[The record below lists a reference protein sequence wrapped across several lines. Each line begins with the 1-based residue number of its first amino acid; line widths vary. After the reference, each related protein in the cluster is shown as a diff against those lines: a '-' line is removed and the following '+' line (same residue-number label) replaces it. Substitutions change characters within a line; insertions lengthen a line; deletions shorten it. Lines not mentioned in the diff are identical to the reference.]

1 MHQSADQLQKCF
13 QLSPMVNRL
22 QFVSAS
28 PNRMACR
35 RNLTWVVFL
44 GIFSVS
50 FASTMGA
57 QPPAPQTLPYF
68 HTIVAGSGVG
78 YTPAAL
84 TGSTTTPVHG
94 TAPGDGGPATAAAV
108 QLNNPTGLVADS
120 LGNLYITDTNGNI
133 RKIDTQGNIS
143 TFAGGIAAGK
153 GGKTICPGGADVNG
167 NGCPANEAF
176 LNAARGIAIDPATGD
191 FYIAEAT
198 GNRIRKISHDTYL
211 ISAVV
216 GTGSK
221 ASTNGDLAACT
232 TGCSGTPGAVSGPRD
247 LGVDKRGNVYIADTG
262 NSAVRLANF
271 DTGQLTTVANTSFTK
286 GVAGTT
292 CLTTTTTTAGAAN
305 MGSVQSISFDKADNL
320 YVADAT
326 CNVIWKLTEDP
337 STGMVDSNSAIS
349 VVLGNGTSTPAQTI
363 FTNVLGTTVTVTPS
377 SVRADPS
384 GNLYVGE
391 STGTH
396 VWFWDATTGYMHT
409 VYGGGNPG
417 DCFGVPAS
425 GTAPYSGCDGFHS
438 SPAATSGT
446 PGLALDAWGNLYIA
460 DNSLFYVHK
469 LSLGTSA
476 PFIATVPAGSPN
488 VLLHFG
494 ANDTYASLDTSLAPD
509 FSFVKQTCT
518 TNNGVGQDRT
528 SDCTAIIANAVS
540 SPNPQYEQATVTSA
554 SGLKTAIPL
563 TNEVYPICQ
572 PATATTNTVQMSG
585 ATAVALTSQLGAGC
599 AGYET
604 LVAAP
609 HKYTYAVLSGPS
621 HGTLSGTAP
630 SLTYTPNAG
639 STGADSF
646 TYSVTDTSTY
656 AGNSVSYDGGA
667 MSITLETPSQL
678 TGSVGTITLQ
688 PYSAPVAQP
697 QSVTATFNSPVTV
710 TLAGTD
716 SNGATLTYSIVATP
730 ASGTLG
736 TLNGNA
742 VTYAPANDFTGADS
756 FTFKVNDGVS
766 DSAPGTVSVTVNP
779 APPTP
784 NNQNVSVNFQTAT
797 PITLSATGQG
807 TLTYTVAT
815 PPAHGVLTGTA
826 PNLTY
831 TPSDTYSGPDM
842 FTFNVSNAG
851 GSGVGTVNIAVGQ
864 PPATPVA
871 QNRSVTVGFN
881 TPTPIT
887 AVAGGGNGTAL
898 IYSVVSAAAHGTLS
912 TFTGATLIYTPAT
925 GYVGA
930 DSLSFKAT
938 DGVNTSNAATIS
950 ITVNPAAPVAGNQSI
965 TTAFETASPVT
976 LSATGAG
983 TLTYAVVAPPAHGAL
998 SGTAPSLTYTP
1009 ATGYSGADSFTFKAN
1024 NGTDSNV
1031 ATVSIT
1037 VNAPGAPVAAN
1048 QSVRASSGT
1057 AAAIVL
1063 SSTGSGTITYAIATQ
1078 PTHGML
1084 TGTAPNLTY
1093 TPATGYVGADSFTFT
1108 ATNPGGSSTGT
1119 VSITVNPAPPI
1130 AQAQSAVVA
1139 FNSPASILLTAT
1151 GGGAL
1156 AYSLVAMP
1164 THGAVVLSGATATY
1178 TPATGYTG
1186 ADSFSFKANNGS
1198 DSNVAV
1204 VSLTI
1209 NPPVPVAANQA
1220 VTVSYN
1226 TPQTITLS
1234 AAGTGTLSY
1243 ALVAQPANGTLAGS
1257 GASLT
1262 YTPQTNF
1269 AGADSFTFTATNSG
1283 GVSNIATVSIT
1294 VVGAFTW
1301 TAASGGSP
1309 SATVNAGQTATYN
1322 LLVTGWTGS
1331 NGPVAFSCAGVP
1343 MACTASPN
1351 PATLNGTTAVPV
1363 TVSVVTTSPAATSG
1377 FAWSAHSGS
1386 SRRWLLLFS
1395 MAWLTV
1401 FVPLARRRELK
1412 LHLTCMLA
1420 VLMIVGGISGCGSV
1434 PQQPFT
1440 TPAGNYTL
1448 TVTATAAAVS
1458 TSQTLTLTVK

>member
-1 MHQSADQLQKCF
+1 M
-13 QLSPMVNRL
+13 
-22 QFVSAS
+22 
-28 PNRMACR
+28 
-35 RNLTWVVFL
+35 FL
-44 GIFSVS
+44 GIFSVP
-50 FASTMGA
+50 FALTMDA
-57 QPPAPQTLPYF
+57 QTPAPQMLPYV
-68 HTIVAGSGVG
+68 HTIVAGSGVA
-78 YTPAAL
+78 YTPAAQ

-94 TAPGDGGPATAAAV
+94 TAPGDGGPATGAAV

-143 TFAGGIAAGK
+143 TFAGGIAVGK

-176 LNAARGIAIDPATGD
+176 VNAVRGITIDPATGD
-191 FYIAEAT
+191 FYIAETT
-198 GNRIRKISHDTYL
+198 GNRIRKISHATYL

-221 ASTNGDLAACT
+221 ASTNGDLATCS
-232 TGCSGTPGAVSGPRD
+232 TGCSGTPGAVSGPRG
-247 LGVDKRGNVYIADTG
+247 LAVDRHGNLYIADNG
-262 NSAVRLANF
+262 NAAVRLANF
-271 DTGQLTTVANTSFTK
+271 STGQLTTIANTSFTK
-286 GVAGTT
+286 GQGKDA
-292 CLTTTTTTAGAAN
+292 TTTSPLCTTSGTAGAAILDAPQD
-305 MGSVQSISFDKADNL
+305 VAFDNVGNL
-320 YVADAT
+320 YVADPGCNYVYKLAENPAT
-326 CNVIWKLTEDP
+326 Q
-337 STGMVDSNSAIS
+337 MVDGGSAIS
-349 VVLGNGTSTPAQTI
+349 VVLGNGASAVPPSSFGYTLA
-363 FTNVLGTTVTVTPS
+363 TTVTISPS
-377 SVRADPS
+377 SVKADPS

-391 STGTH
+391 GVGTGAAAGATGTR
-396 VWFWDATTGYMHT
+396 VWYFDASTKYMHT
-409 VYGGGNPG
+409 IFGGGNSG
-417 DCFGVPAS
+417 DCFGVAGS
-425 GTAPYSGCDGFHS
+425 GTVPYNGCDGVHAA
-438 SPAATSGT
+438 PATTAGI
-446 PGLALDAWGNLYIA
+446 PGLALDAWGNLYISDSA
-460 DNSLFYVHK
+460 AFYVHK
-469 LSLGTSA
+469 LSFGTSA
-476 PFIATVPAGSPN
+476 PFISTVPAGGPN

-494 ANDTYASLDTSLAPD
+494 TNDTYASLDTSLAPD

-518 TNNGVGQDRT
+518 PNNGVGQDST
-528 SDCTAIIANAVS
+528 SDCTAIVANAVS

-563 TNEVYPICQ
+563 TNQVYPICQ
-572 PATATTNTVQMSG
+572 PATATTDSVQMSG
-585 ATAVALTSQLGAGC
+585 ATAVTLTSQLGAGC

-604 LVAAP
+604 VTAAP
-609 HKYTYAVLSGPS
+609 HKYTYAVLSGPL

-630 SLTYTPNAG
+630 SLTYSPNAG
-639 STGADSF
+639 STGTDSF

-667 MSITLETPSQL
+667 MSITLETPSPL

-697 QSVTATFNSPVTV
+697 QSVTAAFNSPVTV

-716 SNGATLTYSIVATP
+716 SNGATLTYSIVAPP
-730 ASGTLG
+730 ANGTLG

-742 VTYAPANDFTGADS
+742 VIYTPVNGFTGADS

-826 PNLTY
+826 PNLMY

-871 QNRSVTVGFN
+871 QNRSATVGFN

-898 IYSVVSAAAHGTLS
+898 TYSVVNGPVHGMLS

-925 GYVGA
+925 GYVGP
-930 DSLSFKAT
+930 DSFSFKAT
-938 DGVNTSNAATIS
+938 DGVNTSNTATIS

-965 TTAFETASPVT
+965 TTPFETAAAIT
-976 LSATGAG
+976 LSATGTG
-983 TLTYAVVAPPAHGAL
+983 TLTYTVVAPPAHGAL
-998 SGTAPSLTYTP
+998 SGAAPNLTYTP

-1024 NGTDSNV
+1024 NGTDSNA

-1048 QSVRASSGT
+1048 QSLTANSGT

-1063 SSTGSGTITYAIATQ
+1063 SATGSGTITYAIATQ
-1078 PTHGML
+1078 PAHGTL

-1093 TPATGYVGADSFTFT
+1093 TAATGYLGSDGFTFT

-1119 VSITVNPAPPI
+1119 VSITVNPAPPV
-1130 AQAQSAVVA
+1130 AQAQSVVVA
-1139 FNSPASILLTAT
+1139 FNSHASILLTAT
-1151 GGGAL
+1151 GAGNLTYA
-1156 AYSLVAMP
+1156 LVAMP

-1178 TPATGYTG
+1178 TPTTGYAG

-1198 DSNVAV
+1198 DSNVAL
-1204 VSLTI
+1204 VSLTV
-1209 NPPVPVAANQA
+1209 NPAAPVAANQA

-1226 TPQTITLS
+1226 TPQTVTLS

-1243 ALVAQPANGTLAGS
+1243 TLVAQPANGALSGT

-1262 YTPQTNF
+1262 YTPKTNF

-1301 TAASGGSP
+1301 TAASGGST

-1322 LLVTGWTGS
+1322 LQVAGWAGS
-1331 NGPVAFSCAGVP
+1331 TGPVAFSCTGVP

-1363 TVSVVTTSPAATSG
+1363 TVSIVTTSPAASSG
-1377 FAWSAHSGS
+1377 FAWATHSGS

-1395 MAWLTV
+1395 MAWLAAI
-1401 FVPLARRRELK
+1401 VPLARRRKLK
-1412 LHLTCMLA
+1412 LHLACILA
-1420 VLMIVGGISGCGSV
+1420 ALTIIGGISGCGSV

-1440 TPAGNYTL
+1440 TPAGNYTV
-1448 TVTATAAAVS
+1448 TVTATAAAVN